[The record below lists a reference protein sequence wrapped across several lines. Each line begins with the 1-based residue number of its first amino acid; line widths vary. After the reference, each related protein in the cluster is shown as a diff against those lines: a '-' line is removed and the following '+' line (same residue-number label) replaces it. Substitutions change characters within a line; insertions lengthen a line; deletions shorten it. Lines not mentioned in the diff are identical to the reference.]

1 MKNKI
6 IAGASWSAV
15 EAFSGQVISFV
26 VFLILARLLA
36 PADFGLIALANIY
49 VLIVQYLIFQGLG
62 QAIIQFE
69 DLDDEHLNTVFWI
82 NLAAAFGF
90 VFLTWV
96 SSDSIARWFSTPTL
110 AAILKSLSPIFLLA
124 ALTDVQNNLLTRH
137 LQFKSLALRT
147 LVSYALGGVAGITLA
162 WLGYGV
168 WSFVA
173 QQLTV
178 WLINFISL
186 WTSST
191 WRPRW
196 VFSTTK
202 AKRLLTFGV
211 NLLAVDLMNL
221 ASKRSDQSVVGRS
234 LGPPALGFYAVG
246 ARVSSLVSEILVKS
260 LSRVTLSGLS
270 RLQNEIE
277 RFLNALYRI
286 FELQIV
292 IALPAAS
299 GLALLASPVVQMC
312 FGAKWQPGVA
322 IMQVLLLAIPFEAL
336 SAVHFSALVALGRPR
351 SCSILMTLHAM
362 VNILFCVL
370 VARHGVL
377 AIAGAV
383 ALRALILYPVEV
395 WVVKQIIPLS
405 IARILQSLAPILL
418 ATAAMVFITHT
429 ILRITPVADIAQL
442 IVGITVGAVTYTGT
456 LALVR
461 PRLIRELWQI
471 KKILGN
477 KTLSA

>member
-1 MKNKI
+1 MAESFAGQA
-6 IAGASWSAV
+6 IA
-15 EAFSGQVISFV
+15 FL
-26 VFLILARLLA
+26 VFLLMARLLS

-96 SSDSIARWFSTPTL
+96 LSDSIADWFSAPAL
-110 AAILKSLSPIFLLA
+110 ALILKSLSPIFILA

-137 LQFKSLALRT
+137 LQFKALALRT
-147 LVSYALGGVAGITLA
+147 LISYAMGGAVGITFA
-162 WLGYGV
+162 SLGFGV

-186 WTSST
+186 WTAST
-191 WRPRW
+191 WRPQW
-196 VFSTTK
+196 MFSKPK
-202 AKRLLTFGV
+202 AKRLLAFGV
-211 NLLAVDLMNL
+211 NLLGVDLMNL

-234 LGPPALGFYAVG
+234 LGPQALGFYAVG

-270 RLQNEIE
+270 RLQNETE
-277 RFLNALYRI
+277 RFLGALYRI
-286 FELQIV
+286 FEMQIV
-292 IALPAAS
+292 IALPAAT
-299 GLALLASPVVQMC
+299 GMALLANPIVQLC
-312 FGAKWQPGVA
+312 FGAKWLPGVP

-351 SCSILMTLHAM
+351 SCSILMTLHAL

-370 VARHGVL
+370 AASHGVL

-383 ALRALILYPVEV
+383 ALRVLILYPLEV
-395 WVVKQIIPLS
+395 WAVKQIIPLS
-405 IARILQSLAPILL
+405 ILRVLQSLAPILL
-418 ATAAMVFITHT
+418 ATVSMALITHT
-429 ILRITPVADIAQL
+429 ILRITPVAGIAQL
-442 IVGITVGAVTYTGT
+442 IVGITVGTAAYTGT
-456 LALVR
+456 LALVQ